1 MKIQPLGNRVVIQRK
16 EVTMT
21 KGGILLPESSK
32 EKPRQGTVVAV
43 GPGKTDD
50 QGKTQPMDLKVGDD
64 VLFSNYAGTEYTRD
78 NTEYLLLSEEDV
90 LATL

>member
-1 MKIQPLGNRVVIQRK
+1 MKIYPLGSRVVIQRK

-32 EKPRQGTVVAV
+32 EKSRQGTVIAI

-50 QGKTQPMDLKVGDD
+50 QGNLQSMNLKVGDQ
-64 VLFSNYAGTEYTRD
+64 VLFSNYAGTEYTIE